1 MTEAPDTT
9 QIDAT
14 FDTVRPMRHK
24 VIKLCMTAAANMRGE
39 VGISREHQLEHI
51 DAAIGLV
58 DEAVVALKEL
68 REEAATRDFDA
79 YLEAKRRKEAATVE
93 NDSDE
98 DLSEPD
104 DDDDDDQPVQVF
116 FTN

>member
-1 MTEAPDTT
+1 MTAPDTT

-14 FDTVRPMRHK
+14 FDTVRPMRHN

-51 DAAIGLV
+51 DAAIELV
-58 DEAVVALKEL
+58 DQAVVALKEL

-79 YLEAKRRKEAATVE
+79 YLEAKRRAAASEDSDQEDLPEE
-93 NDSDE
+93 NDDDE
-98 DLSEPD
+98 NDEISI
-104 DDDDDDQPVQVF
+104 
-116 FTN
+116 FTS